1 MENNIPN
8 PTAAMSLKSL
18 QTNTENTERMQDK
31 KSLLESKVSALN
43 FLPKKLKSMMSNEE
57 IKI

>member
-31 KSLLESKVSALN
+31 KKSTRIKSFSIK
-43 FLPKKLKSMMSNEE
+43 FLTKETKKYDV
-57 IKI
+57 